1 MRSQVFRVGAA
12 VVVVLAVTGVALWF
26 YGGGATPALAD
37 FLNPILEAKAVKY
50 KMTTEVKGPHPMTVT
65 SEVTMLDGARH
76 RQEVVMPDKSKM
88 VMIDDRSQGKKLT
101 LFPASKKAT
110 VLTLANMPEYQTP
123 EDNDPLAGFRLI
135 LLHARDKP
143 GIKREPLGEKEIDG
157 RRVIGFRVGTDRG
170 DFELWG
176 DPKTGLPVRI
186 EITMGMGGHMKAT
199 MSDFVFNV
207 DVDESLFSVEPPA
220 GYTVENQTTD
230 ATPREEEDL
239 IEMFR
244 RYTTMTD
251 GAFPESLDTQA
262 VSWTFSKRYN
272 TRMMWDSYTSPA
284 LVGDVS
290 EEQRRQF
297 EEQRRQ
303 FEEQVGEV
311 MDKMH
316 DEALQGK
323 TSEEQTR
330 KLADELNRTAMRNI
344 APMLIQG
351 LWEGLA
357 PANLKANEKQRREFE
372 KRMRELMEEQPN
384 ELGALMGKET
394 TKIVLQALWEDVA
407 PAKWKTNE
415 QRRQQFEE
423 LTLKW
428 AEAKSDEK
436 QEIEEEFRAILGD
449 EMFKAVEDW
458 ETEVKKTQEARE
470 ARRREYEEAQEAKSR
485 KSMEDQGRVQRG
497 VMFANQLPPGADAHY
512 VGKGVSLGAPDTPIF
527 WYRPEGSKKYRVI
540 YADLSVREADTPPNV
555 PKES

>member
-1 MRSQVFRVGAA
+1 
-12 VVVVLAVTGVALWF
+12 
-26 YGGGATPALAD
+26 
-37 FLNPILEAKAVKY
+37 
-50 KMTTEVKGPHPMTVT
+50 
-65 SEVTMLDGARH
+65 
-76 RQEVVMPDKSKM
+76 
-88 VMIDDRSQGKKLT
+88 
-101 LFPASKKAT
+101 
-110 VLTLANMPEYQTP
+110 
-123 EDNDPLAGFRLI
+123 
-135 LLHARDKP
+135 
-143 GIKREPLGEKEIDG
+143 
-157 RRVIGFRVGTDRG
+157 
-170 DFELWG
+170 
-176 DPKTGLPVRI
+176 
-186 EITMGMGGHMKAT
+186 
-199 MSDFVFNV
+199 
-207 DVDESLFSVEPPA
+207 
-220 GYTVENQTTD
+220 
-230 ATPREEEDL
+230 
-239 IEMFR
+239 
-244 RYTTMTD
+244 
-251 GAFPESLDTQA
+251 
-262 VSWTFSKRYN
+262 
-272 TRMMWDSYTSPA
+272 
-284 LVGDVS
+284 
-290 EEQRRQF
+290 
-297 EEQRRQ
+297 
-303 FEEQVGEV
+303 
-311 MDKMH
+311 
-316 DEALQGK
+316 
-323 TSEEQTR
+323 
-330 KLADELNRTAMRNI
+330 
-344 APMLIQG
+344 MLIQG